1 MIKPF
6 KIFLFGLSV
15 LILCFVLSL
24 CVPGG
29 TLSLGS
35 HTIRIPVFSFQT
47 PAKQSK
53 LKDISSIIAIS
64 SLINNSTDTI
74 FRVDTIARK
83 DNDSTHRVYFYPV
96 PQISADSIRKLFRS
110 IEYAQGSDTVLFS
123 FFDDLSKCSDQLIRV
138 LHYGDSQIEG
148 DRITSYLR
156 NQLQLNFGG
165 EGIGLIPVVAVNPAA
180 ISFVY
185 DISGNWE
192 KFSPQQ
198 NTGNSRKYGVMLN
211 YARINSGGHFFSKNK
226 EVEGWINLKHA
237 NISYPSAQR
246 YRQCQVFYGYNK
258 APMMVELKQKE
269 AIIDADI
276 IPTGTG
282 LKRLKW
288 QLDKPL
294 KDVTITIKTSE
305 TPDVYAISLDGLS
318 GVAVDNI
325 PVRGS
330 SGLEFTKSDASF
342 LKNFYKLLNVRML
355 ILQFGV
361 NVVPNIRTNYDFYK
375 NNFYEQLKLLK
386 QMRPNLPIIVI
397 GVSDVSRNG
406 TNGFESYPNIE
417 LIRDAQKNAA
427 FAAGCAFWDIYE
439 AMGGK
444 NSMPSWVNANPPL
457 AQKDFIHFNPV
468 GAKII
473 AEMFYR
479 ALMMEYERF
488 LNKQSKDLSLTC
500 NDKN

>member
-15 LILCFVLSL
+15 FILCFGLFL

-29 TLSLGS
+29 TISFGS
-35 HTIRIPVFSFQT
+35 YSIRIPVFSINAPT
-47 PAKQSK
+47 KQPRF
-53 LKDISSIIAIS
+53 KDISDIIAIRTLIDNATD
-64 SLINNSTDTI
+64 SLFRPDT
-74 FRVDTIARK
+74 VTRK
-83 DNDSTHRVYFYPV
+83 NADSIRKVYLHSIPK
-96 PQISADSIRKLFRS
+96 ISGDSIRKLFRL
-110 IEYAQGSDTVLFS
+110 IEYAKDSDTVLFA
-123 FFDDLSKCSDQLIRV
+123 FFEALSKCSDQLIRV

-165 EGIGLIPVVAVNPAA
+165 EGVGLIPIVAVNPAA

-192 KFSPQQ
+192 KFSPLQ
-198 NTGNSRKYGVMLN
+198 NIGNTRKYGVMLN
-211 YARINSGGHFFSKNK
+211 YARIQSGNSIFSKSK

-237 NISYPSAQR
+237 NISYPLAHS
-246 YRQCQVFYGYNK
+246 YKQCQVYYGFNK
-258 APMMVELKQKE
+258 TPMMVELKQKDL
-269 AIIDADI
+269 IIDADI
-276 IPTGTG
+276 IPTRTG
-282 LKRLKW
+282 LNRVKW
-288 QLDKPL
+288 QLAHPL
-294 KDVTITIKTSE
+294 KDFTISFKTAE
-305 TPDVYAISLDGLS
+305 TPDVYGISLDGLT

-330 SGLEFTKSDASF
+330 SGLEFTKTDASF
-342 LKNFYKLLNVRML
+342 LQRFYNLLNVRML

-386 QMRPNLPIIVI
+386 QTRPNMSIIVL

-406 TNGFESYPNIE
+406 SNGFESYPNIE
-417 LIRDAQKNAA
+417 GIRDAQRNAA
-427 FAAGCAFWDIYE
+427 FAAGCAFWDVYE

-444 NSMPSWVNANPPL
+444 NSMPSWVNATPPL

-479 ALMMEYERF
+479 ALMLEYDRY
-488 LNKQSKDLSLTC
+488 LNRPN
-500 NDKN
+500 NDISFIQNE